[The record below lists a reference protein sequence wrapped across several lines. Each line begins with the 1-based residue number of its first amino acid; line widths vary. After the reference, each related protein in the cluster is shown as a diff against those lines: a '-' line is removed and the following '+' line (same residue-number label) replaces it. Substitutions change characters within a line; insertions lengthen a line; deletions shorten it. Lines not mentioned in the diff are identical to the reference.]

1 MGHLSLIPVT
11 DVALRE
17 DVRPD
22 DREAVRAIVERTG
35 FFRSDEVAIAVELVE
50 EHLSRGPASGYHF
63 VFADAGDDVA
73 GYACYGPIAC
83 TASSYDLY
91 WVAVNPQF
99 QRKGI
104 GRILV
109 TAVESRIAAAGGTRI
124 YVDTSGRPQYAPTR
138 AFYESCDFRREARLT
153 DFYAAGD
160 DRLIYLKILRC
171 GATSV

>member
-1 MGHLSLIPVT
+1 MGHPSLIPVT

-22 DREAVRAIVERTG
+22 DCEAVRAIVERTG

-50 EHLSRGPASGYHF
+50 ENLSRGPASGYHF
-63 VFADAGDDVA
+63 VFADASDIVA

-104 GRILV
+104 GRMLMA
-109 TAVESRIAAAGGTRI
+109 AVESRIAAAGGTRI
-124 YVDTSGRPQYAPTR
+124 YIDTSGRAQYAPTR
-138 AFYESCDFRREARLT
+138 AFYDGHGFRCEARLT

-171 GATSV
+171 GTTSV